1 MSATETTHT
10 IDIAEFEAFCRS
22 KPEGETYSF
31 GSCTNCALAQF
42 GRSKYP
48 DADID
53 AGARGFGNESF
64 ECELPAELHD
74 VGKNPVIATPH
85 TFSALA
91 DRLAE
96 LGR

>member
-1 MSATETTHT
+1 MTTATTHT
-10 IDIAEFEAFCRS
+10 IDIPAFIEFCRS
-22 KPEGETYSF
+22 KPEGEKYSF

-48 DADID
+48 NADID
-53 AGARGFGNESF
+53 AGAHGFGDESF
-64 ECELPAELHD
+64 ECELPVELHD
-74 VGKNPVIATPH
+74 AEKNPVIAEPH